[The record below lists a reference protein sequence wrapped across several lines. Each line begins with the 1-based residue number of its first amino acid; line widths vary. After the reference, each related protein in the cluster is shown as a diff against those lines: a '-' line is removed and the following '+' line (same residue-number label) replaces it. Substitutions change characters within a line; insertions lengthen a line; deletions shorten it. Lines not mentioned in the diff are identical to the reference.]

1 MQGGTGSIPSQ
12 GTKIPHGAMQRG
24 KKERDI
30 PRFRKEKQNR
40 KFMISRPYLNTKGGS
55 FSWKGR
61 GISNSNPQGKEEF
74 Q

>member
-1 MQGGTGSIPSQ
+1 MVQCSGE
-12 GTKIPHGAMQRG
+12 
-24 KKERDI
+24 KERDI

-40 KFMISRPYLNTKGGS
+40 KFMISRPSLNTKGGS